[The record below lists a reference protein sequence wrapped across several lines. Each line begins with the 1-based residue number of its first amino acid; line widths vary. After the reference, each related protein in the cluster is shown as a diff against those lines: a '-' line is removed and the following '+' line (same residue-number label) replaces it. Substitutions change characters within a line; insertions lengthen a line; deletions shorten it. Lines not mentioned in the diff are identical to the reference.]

1 MLNIKVCK
9 NAEFCIV
16 KIKKTE
22 MRTERCI
29 IEEKIIGNL
38 LTTCQSKSILIP
50 NFVLLKQ
57 ETADLRAKT
66 GHNQKNLYQGVN
78 KVTKS

>member
-9 NAEFCIV
+9 NAEFCTI

-29 IEEKIIGNL
+29 IEEKINSKVLTRRQKVRMIIPKFALEIGM
-38 LTTCQSKSILIP
+38 
-50 NFVLLKQ
+50 
-57 ETADLRAKT
+57 
-66 GHNQKNLYQGVN
+66 
-78 KVTKS
+78 